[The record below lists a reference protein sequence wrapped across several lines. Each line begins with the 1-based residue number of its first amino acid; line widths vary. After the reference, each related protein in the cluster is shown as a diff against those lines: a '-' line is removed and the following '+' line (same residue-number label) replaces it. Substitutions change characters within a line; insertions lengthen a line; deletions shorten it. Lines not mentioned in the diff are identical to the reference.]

1 MQTFDM
7 VVIGTGAGEYASSAG
22 ANAGMKVALIDE
34 GPYGGTCVN
43 RGCIPS
49 KMLIRSADV
58 YELVQRAHLWG
69 VNAEV
74 RSIDWQKIVSQV
86 FTTVDGWSADDL
98 ERNEENPNITNFIG
112 HAEFVG
118 EKTLAIRDEE
128 IRGDIVVIAA
138 GSRPRVPNIPGLAD
152 TPFVTTDEAMRMP
165 QQPRRL
171 AIVGGGF
178 IGAEMAHFF
187 GNLGTEVT
195 LIQRSGRLIGNE
207 DAEVAAKFTEIS
219 GRKFNVMLNTELKRV
234 QHSDG
239 TFDLGLSREGSMQD
253 LTCDALLIATG
264 RQSNADRLKVEAT
277 GVKTDERGF
286 IVADEYLET
295 NVKGIWTLGDIAGRF
310 MLRHSANYEAAYVAH
325 NALHPDD
332 KVAVDYHAMPH
343 AVFGS
348 PQVAGVG
355 MTEEQARQP
364 GRKIKVGRAAY
375 LDVTYGIA
383 LRDEDGFVK
392 VITDVGTGEILG
404 CHILGTDASILIQ
417 EAVNAMRTHVSIG
430 DLNRSIYIHPALPE
444 VMSKAFENAEP

>member
-7 VVIGTGAGEYASSAG
+7 VVIGTGAGEYASSAA

-74 RSIDWQKIVSQV
+74 KSIDWQKIVSQV
-86 FTTVDGWSADDL
+86 FTTVDGWSAEDL
-98 ERNEENPNITNFIG
+98 KRNEENPNITNFIG

-118 EKTLAIRDEE
+118 EKTLSIREEE

-138 GSRPRVPNIPGLAD
+138 GSRPRVPNIEGLAD
-152 TPFVTTDEAMRMP
+152 TPYVTTDQALRLPE
-165 QQPRRL
+165 QPRRL
-171 AIVGGGF
+171 VIVGGGF
-178 IGAEMAHFF
+178 IAAEMAHFF

-195 LIQRSGRLIGNE
+195 IVQRSDRLIANE
-207 DAEVAAKFTEIS
+207 DADVSSKFTEIY
-219 GRKFNVMLNTELKRV
+219 GRKFNLMLNAEVNRV

-239 TFDLGLSREGSMQD
+239 HFDIKVKQNGATHALS
-253 LTCDALLIATG
+253 CDTLLLATG
-264 RQSNADRLKVEAT
+264 RVSNADLLKVEAT
-277 GVKTDERGF
+277 GVKTDARGF
-286 IVADEYLET
+286 VSADEYLET
-295 NVKGIWTLGDIAGRF
+295 DVPGVWTLGDIAGRY
-310 MLRHSANYEAAYVAH
+310 MLRHSANYEGAYVAH

-332 KVAVDYHAMPH
+332 KVAVDYRAMPH

-355 MTEEQARQP
+355 MTEEEARKT
-364 GRKIKVGRAAY
+364 GRNIKVGRAAY
-375 LDVTYGIA
+375 VDVTYGLS

-392 VITDVGTGEILG
+392 VITDADSGEILG

-417 EAVNAMRTHVSIG
+417 EAVNAMRTYVDVG
-430 DLNRSIYIHPALPE
+430 QLNQAIYIHPALPE
-444 VMSKAFENAEP
+444 VMSKAFANAEP